1 MSNSNTTPTATP
13 KEGWIEELADAEAA
27 AKKNRSSKAQLRIAT
42 AASKLRQ
49 WKKLKTA
56 ANLGLVLEPSAT
68 EKRLLTEYVSMSQE
82 LHKESFLERETLK
95 ELRKPGVNHDLQLL
109 SSPSTVYT
117 NLNMLQY
124 AAVTGDIPLLEE
136 TVALGAALDFP
147 VLDRNNHDNTNP
159 NPGGNQ
165 TFTAPAPLG
174 STALVLACA
183 AVAMIGEMEPRD
195 PIIRTIVPAEVFVTI
210 DRTCECAIR
219 LVYLGAD
226 CTVQLKLPP
235 KQRNDRNQ
243 KAQRGKV
250 VDPEDD
256 DTSLGYREMKLDG
269 KTALEIATI
278 SGRQDLIHAMEQMKE
293 RENAIQLTQC
303 RCGSRLPWRKCHG
316 PPITGQSPL
325 YNEGKNGR
333 LQWRS
338 SPKATCSCKL
348 TEKEHYKCCWYS
360 STPTY
365 QNDAS
370 GELCK
375 TQIMSIAGPQ
385 GAMLKGLISRMKEI
399 DPNGRVFPGSADEF
413 QANQCAMI
421 RTMGLGMYPD
431 TNGRRNR
438 VKDWDPEV
446 FASVMERI
454 ENFFPWN
461 DCHWQLDK
469 PELLQRT
476 KEWNNALEQYC
487 NDIGL
492 TGAKREAVVKKH
504 TASPCAPCANPLC
517 SNMEVEPKEFLR
529 CGQCKAVA
537 YCSRE
542 CQKKNWKNHK
552 QCCIKR

>member
-1 MSNSNTTPTATP
+1 MSNSNTIPTATP
-13 KEGWIEELADAEAA
+13 KEGWVEELADAEAA

-95 ELRKPGVNHDLQLL
+95 KLRKPGMNHDLQLVA
-109 SSPSTVYT
+109 SRSTVYT
-117 NLNMLQY
+117 NLNLLQY
-124 AAVTGDIPLLEE
+124 AAFTGDIPLLEE
-136 TVALGAALDFP
+136 VVALGASLDFP
-147 VLDRNNHDNTNP
+147 VLDRNHDDTQNP
-159 NPGGNQ
+159 NQ
-165 TFTAPAPLG
+165 FTAPAPSG

-183 AVAMIGEMEPRD
+183 AVAMYAEMERRD
-195 PIIRTIVPAEVFVTI
+195 PIMFRTTVPAEVFVTN

-226 CTVQLKLPP
+226 RTVQLKLAPRP
-235 KQRNDRNQ
+235 KQRNDINS
-243 KAQRGKV
+243 KARRGKA
-250 VDPEDD
+250 VDPEDV
-256 DTSLGYREMKLDG
+256 TSSTYREMKLDG
-269 KTALEIATI
+269 KTALEMATI

-325 YNEGKNGR
+325 YIEGKNGR
-333 LQWRS
+333 LQWRL
-338 SPKATCSCKL
+338 SPKATCSCQL

-360 STPTY
+360 SRPTY
-365 QNDAS
+365 KNDAS
-370 GELCK
+370 GELWK
-375 TQIMSIAGPQ
+375 THKMSMAGPQ
-385 GAMLKGLISRMKEI
+385 GDLLQGHISRMKEME
-399 DPNGRVFPGSADEF
+399 PNAPIFPGSADELC
-413 QANQCAMI
+413 AKQCAVI
-421 RTMGLGMYPD
+421 RTTGLGIFPD
-431 TNGRRNR
+431 TNGRRNC

-454 ENFFPWN
+454 EDSFMWN
-461 DCHWQLDK
+461 DCHWQVDK
-469 PELLQRT
+469 TILLQRT
-476 KEWNNALEQYC
+476 KEWNKALEQYC

-517 SNMEVEPKEFLR
+517 NNLEVEPKDFLR
-529 CGQCKAVA
+529 CGQCKTVA

-542 CQKKNWKNHK
+542 CQKTNWKNHK
-552 QCCIKR
+552 QYCIKS